1 MTLFGIFTITS
12 LLWNLLSYRAGSNT
26 GQAALHQHR
35 RFAQPRWSA
44 QRPLP
49 YSLDYLRLR
58 ALLVRLCETPEA
70 LSEYSLTCSAK
81 CIRSQAPSVTFYLKH
96 KGEVWRAQ
104 QTSSPFRPFN
114 QAKCAC
120 GQIIL
125 KTGFSPFLWM
135 GKTVEV
141 KMINIQSVQCVR
153 DWTQQFKRIMLDW
166 RISRTADSPAD
177 PKREERGARQCGFPR
192 TEFAVQIDAQPCE
205 AASMIQGG
213 ECLREA
219 LAQAFSRGELR

>member
-49 YSLDYLRLR
+49 YWLDYLRLR

-114 QAKCAC
+114 RAKCAC
-120 GQIIL
+120 GQIFL

-135 GKTVEV
+135 RKTVEV

-153 DWTQQFKRIMLDW
+153 DWTLWIFIILTSTVLRIQRNGLKPVFRNIW
-166 RISRTADSPAD
+166 PHAHFARLNGLNGL
-177 PKREERGARQCGFPR
+177 EVCWARQTSPL
-192 TEFAVQIDAQPCE
+192 
-205 AASMIQGG
+205 
-213 ECLREA
+213 CLR
-219 LAQAFSRGELR
+219 